1 MDKKQEHKFPVRFPL
16 TLWEQLNDLARDE
29 ERSVNWEIIQAVRE
43 RIARKK
49 GEQKHVDDTEDQN

>member
-16 TLWEQLNDLARDE
+16 IVWEQLNELARDE

-49 GEQKHVDDTEDQN
+49 GEQKHDEGI